1 MLWIMQIITKLTC
14 RVFMS
19 SNNFFIIFFTDT
31 EMSKDFEKYQNN
43 KERLHKKAP
52 EIYESLSKEK
62 NKQQYGR
69 EQYKDLLAD
78 EKQKLLEYRKKYH
91 KMRKT
96 PYHNYKKLLF

>member
-1 MLWIMQIITKLTC
+1 
-14 RVFMS
+14 MS

-31 EMSKDFEKYQNN
+31 EMSKDFEKYYQNN

-69 EQYKDLLAD
+69 EQYKNLLAD
-78 EKQKLLEYRKKYH
+78 KKQKFLEYRKKYY
-91 KMRKT
+91 KMRK
-96 PYHNYKKLLF
+96 NAFLIIEKNIKK

>member
-1 MLWIMQIITKLTC
+1 
-14 RVFMS
+14 MS

-62 NKQQYGR
+62 NKQHYGR
-69 EQYKDLLAD
+69 EQYKNLLAD
-78 EKQKLLEYRKKYH
+78 EKQKLLEYRKKYY
-91 KMRKT
+91 KMRKSA
-96 PYHNYKKLLF
+96 LS